1 MEGFDGQLS
10 CSWDTDASHLE
21 AQAYFPEM
29 HHQQAESYSDALAC
43 SLLPGLEAVD
53 EAVNEAVDEA
63 ASQQLLP
70 SSEELMTAQSSGQG
84 SEASGDALD
93 QLMESA
99 CCSLPEQL
107 VGQSP
112 SAVPVFGTS
121 FTLVG
126 CVNGQGG
133 GSEDRQGPQKKR
145 CGRPRVYDLDTP
157 VATGKALDAVA
168 SPIHLYHVPC

>member
-1 MEGFDGQLS
+1 M
-10 CSWDTDASHLE
+10 
-21 AQAYFPEM
+21 
-29 HHQQAESYSDALAC
+29 
-43 SLLPGLEAVD
+43 
-53 EAVNEAVDEA
+53 DEA

-126 CVNGQGG
+126 CDNGQGG

-168 SPIHLYHVPC
+168 SHIHLYYVPCWYVIFVSVFCHPVGLLLGSEAPVIGLSGIDYSFLASVRRISITWLSAGTKAM